1 MKKTILTVA
10 AFLMIA
16 SLDTVNAQEPKKEAK
31 KHKEDAPEKA
41 APQKE
46 EAPKEKAPEKEKS
59 RRKSTGLYFEWI
71 KIISELQVNF
81 QPLSELSYRYTN
93 T

>member
-1 MKKTILTVA
+1 
-10 AFLMIA
+10 
-16 SLDTVNAQEPKKEAK
+16 
-31 KHKEDAPEKA
+31 A
-41 APQKE
+41 APPPPPPPQNLNLENSECGKRD
-46 EAPKEKAPEKEKS
+46 KAPEKEKS

-71 KIISELQVNF
+71 KFISELQVNF